1 MSDDLVKRLR
11 GPVLHAA
18 HAFINEFFGNPGE
31 VKPEITIPANES
43 NSDLVL
49 VKGIKESADC
59 IEELESELS
68 LLKEGLT
75 AAYLSGSFDGRKEA
89 EAKLTRIQGAISQQ
103 SLAEGDYGEEGRAL
117 AAEIYSIL
125 YKEEPN
131 G

>member
-11 GPVLHAA
+11 KGDTPMANHYMDEAA
-18 HAFINEFFGNPGE
+18 
-31 VKPEITIPANES
+31 
-43 NSDLVL
+43 DR
-49 VKGIKESADC
+49 

-68 LLKEGLT
+68 LLEEGLT
-75 AAYLSGSFDGRKEA
+75 AAYLSGSFDGRKKA

-131 G
+131 E

>member
-11 GPVLHAA
+11 KGDTPMANHYMDEAA
-18 HAFINEFFGNPGE
+18 
-31 VKPEITIPANES
+31 
-43 NSDLVL
+43 DR
-49 VKGIKESADC
+49 

-68 LLKEGLT
+68 LLEEGLT
-75 AAYLSGSFDGRKEA
+75 AAYLSGSFDGRKKA

-117 AAEIYSIL
+117 AAEIYSVL

-131 G
+131 ECF

>member
-11 GPVLHAA
+11 KGDTPMANHYMDEAA
-18 HAFINEFFGNPGE
+18 
-31 VKPEITIPANES
+31 
-43 NSDLVL
+43 DR
-49 VKGIKESADC
+49 

-68 LLKEGLT
+68 LLEEGLT
-75 AAYLSGSFDGRKEA
+75 AAYLAGSFDGRKEA
-89 EAKLTRIQGAISQQ
+89 EAKLNRIQGAISQQ

-131 G
+131 E

>member
-11 GPVLHAA
+11 AVTGFIRFETSDRVAA
-18 HAFINEFFGNPGE
+18 AACLSEE
-31 VKPEITIPANES
+31 A
-43 NSDLVL
+43 
-49 VKGIKESADC
+49 ADR

-68 LLKEGLT
+68 LLEEGLT
-75 AAYLSGSFDGRKEA
+75 AAYLSGSFDGRKKA

-131 G
+131 E

>member
-11 GPVLHAA
+11 KGDTPMANHYMDEAA
-18 HAFINEFFGNPGE
+18 
-31 VKPEITIPANES
+31 
-43 NSDLVL
+43 DR
-49 VKGIKESADC
+49 

-68 LLKEGLT
+68 LLEEGLT

-131 G
+131 E